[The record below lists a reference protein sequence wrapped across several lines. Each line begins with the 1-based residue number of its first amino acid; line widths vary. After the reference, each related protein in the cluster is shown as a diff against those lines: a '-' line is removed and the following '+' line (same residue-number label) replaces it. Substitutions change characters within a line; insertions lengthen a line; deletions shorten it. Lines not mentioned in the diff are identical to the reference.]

1 MSPAVVSAVPGV
13 VPAARHMLC
22 LPGAGGL
29 ARLTPFAEAV
39 YRLPQ
44 ADGVV
49 GDGLPGSQPPGAP
62 SPQGL
67 VAGWPAA
74 PGETQA
80 LLASASPNR
89 VPAYLLRPPVA
100 AGRYRRVIAA
110 TAGGVHAL
118 HLLSLAQALARAWAV
133 PATVL
138 WLEPPAGAGEPD
150 AARERLET
158 LLARS
163 FALEPAVEFLR
174 AGDIV
179 RQLDAVAGAE
189 DLLLVGA
196 PHFGV
201 AAYHYEGSLPDQLAR
216 LHQGPMA
223 MCLSEPPQRL
233 AFREFLWE
241 ANICLVAEKQ
251 DRGTVIARL
260 TDRLCAAGI
269 LPVDLRLA
277 CIEAALARE
286 RLSST
291 AVGCQTALPHARL
304 PRFDGVAAA
313 LAIAPGGIDF
323 GAEREPPRFV
333 FLMLTSATSY
343 GRYLGALARIARLMV
358 NPGRRQA
365 LLDARTPAAAMA
377 VLEAEPTA
385 ATTE

>member
-1 MSPAVVSAVPGV
+1 MRPAGVSAVPGA
-13 VPAARHMLC
+13 VPAASHMLC
-22 LPGAGGL
+22 LPGADGL
-29 ARLTPFAEAV
+29 TRLAPFAKAV
-39 YRLPQ
+39 YRLHQ
-44 ADGVV
+44 VDGVV
-49 GDGLPGSQPPGAP
+49 GDGLPGPQPPGAP
-62 SPQGL
+62 APQGL
-67 VAGWPAA
+67 VANWPVA
-74 PGETQA
+74 PDETQA
-80 LLASASPNR
+80 LLAYASHSR
-89 VPAYLLRPPVA
+89 VPAYLLRNPVA
-100 AGRYRRVIAA
+100 GGRYRRVIAA

-118 HLLSLAQALARAWAV
+118 HLLSLAQALAREWGV

-216 LHQGPMA
+216 LHRGPMA

-241 ANICLVAEKQ
+241 ANICFVADKQ
-251 DRGTVIARL
+251 DGRAVIARL
-260 TDRLCAAGI
+260 TDRLCASGI
-269 LPVDLRLA
+269 LPVDLRQA

-286 RLSST
+286 RLAST
-291 AVGCQTALPHARL
+291 AVGSQTALPHARL

-313 LAIAPGGIDF
+313 LAVAPGGIDF

-358 NPGRRQA
+358 NPERRQA
-365 LLDARTPAAAMA
+365 LLGAPTSAAVMTILETEPPA
-377 VLEAEPTA
+377 E
-385 ATTE
+385 

>member
-1 MSPAVVSAVPGV
+1 
-13 VPAARHMLC
+13 MLC
-22 LPGAGGL
+22 LPGADGL
-29 ARLTPFAEAV
+29 TRLAPFAEAV
-39 YRLPQ
+39 YRLHQ
-44 ADGVV
+44 VDGVV
-49 GDGLPGSQPPGAP
+49 GDGLPGPQPPGAP
-62 SPQGL
+62 APLGL
-67 VAGWPAA
+67 VAGWPVA
-74 PGETQA
+74 PDETQA
-80 LLASASPNR
+80 LLAYASHSR
-89 VPAYLLRPPVA
+89 VPAYLLRNPVA
-100 AGRYRRVIAA
+100 GGRYRRVIAA

-118 HLLSLAQALARAWAV
+118 HLLSLAQALAREWGV

-179 RQLDAVAGAE
+179 RQLDTVAGAE

-216 LHQGPMA
+216 LHRGPMA

-241 ANICLVAEKQ
+241 ANICFVADKQ
-251 DRGTVIARL
+251 DGRAVIARL
-260 TDRLCAAGI
+260 TDRLCASGI
-269 LPVDLRLA
+269 LPVDLRQA

-286 RLSST
+286 RLAST
-291 AVGCQTALPHARL
+291 AVGSQTALPHARL

-313 LAIAPGGIDF
+313 LAVAPGGIDF

-358 NPGRRQA
+358 NPERRQA
-365 LLDARTPAAAMA
+365 LLGAPTSAAVMTILETEPPA
-377 VLEAEPTA
+377 E
-385 ATTE
+385 